1 MEDIFV
7 ISIWALYQTGSNEET
22 ETTLGFKTDEGR
34 NENQQE

>member
-22 ETTLGFKTDEGR
+22 ETTLGFETGEGR
-34 NENQQE
+34 ENQQE